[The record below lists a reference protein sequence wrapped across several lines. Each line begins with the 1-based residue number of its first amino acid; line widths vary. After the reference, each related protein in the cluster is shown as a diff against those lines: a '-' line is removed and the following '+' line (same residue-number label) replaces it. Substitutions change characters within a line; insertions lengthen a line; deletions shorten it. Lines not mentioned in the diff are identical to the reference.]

1 MRNSS
6 YSIVY
11 IVRPLKKVSIY
22 IYDVEKA
29 DNKQSMHKLQIYKH
43 TWQFFSEGMKGQ
55 GVVIAYKIQT
65 WICRDGIST
74 LCCGDRN

>member
-43 TWQFFSEGMKGQ
+43 T
-55 GVVIAYKIQT
+55 
-65 WICRDGIST
+65 
-74 LCCGDRN
+74 

>member
-29 DNKQSMHKLQIYKH
+29 DNNRCTNYKF
-43 TWQFFSEGMKGQ
+43 TN
-55 GVVIAYKIQT
+55 
-65 WICRDGIST
+65 T
-74 LCCGDRN
+74 LDNSSLRG